1 MTRLY
6 IILPRESLD
15 KLIGLFT
22 GLNTLLLLLGLLV
35 VASYLGEQANLEN
48 ILLLIL
54 DDLFKASD
62 CFCVVS

>member
-54 DDLFKASD
+54 DDLFKARD